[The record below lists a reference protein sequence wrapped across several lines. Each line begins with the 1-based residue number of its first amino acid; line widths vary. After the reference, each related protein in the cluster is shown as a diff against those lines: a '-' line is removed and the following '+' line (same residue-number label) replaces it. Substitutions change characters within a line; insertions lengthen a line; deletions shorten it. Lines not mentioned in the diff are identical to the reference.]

1 MEVLSK
7 NEKDL
12 VKKRIESVIKG
23 TEEKVNFNDILL
35 SANVL
40 IDILTDDFHAEIDIS
55 EMDTNGW
62 QMDFWIP
69 VEINGESYDIEGSGY
84 YRTLS
89 FYKE

>member
-1 MEVLSK
+1 
-7 NEKDL
+7 
-12 VKKRIESVIKG
+12 
-23 TEEKVNFNDILL
+23 
-35 SANVL
+35 
-40 IDILTDDFHAEIDIS
+40 
-55 EMDTNGW
+55 MDTNGW